1 MSTWAVGPCDMA
13 TRGACIAILLR
24 NRLRS
29 HASAYF
35 GDNHPTFNMAVEVE
49 HVDTIASGNVLLRS
63 VASLRDLDTGEALA
77 KWVRHELQAVFPHAA
92 FLIGLWRIRPAGMAP
107 VKYYAWNLPVDH
119 LPAFRQPDGLY
130 HAALLHGW
138 LKRGE
143 PLLLDDTRTPTVA
156 AHSGKPALH
165 NVAVHGGWDYSRQ
178 HASCFCFH
186 GIPGQLGE
194 EHRLL
199 LYLLV
204 PHLHTALIRVLHQG
218 RLGAPRL
225 RTHQTLTPRE
235 LEVLDWVCEGKT
247 SPEIAAILGRARST
261 IRNQIQSILVKM
273 KVNTR
278 AQAAAKAMKK
288 GLVEPR
294 HPNSQFGPLSRGG

>member
-1 MSTWAVGPCDMA
+1 
-13 TRGACIAILLR
+13 LLR
-24 NRLRS
+24 NRLRG

-35 GDNHPTFNMAVEVE
+35 GDNHPVFNVTAEVE

-143 PLLLDDTRTPTVA
+143 PVLLDDTRTPTVA

-199 LYLLV
+199 LDLLV

-235 LEVLDWVCEGKT
+235 LEVPDWVSCGPKPLPQCVLRTGWTLHPGRSPTCCKPIPMRKRPTGEPYAGKPHVRFAWRGGENP
-247 SPEIAAILGRARST
+247 SR
-261 IRNQIQSILVKM
+261 
-273 KVNTR
+273 
-278 AQAAAKAMKK
+278 
-288 GLVEPR
+288 
-294 HPNSQFGPLSRGG
+294 PLSNCSVLP